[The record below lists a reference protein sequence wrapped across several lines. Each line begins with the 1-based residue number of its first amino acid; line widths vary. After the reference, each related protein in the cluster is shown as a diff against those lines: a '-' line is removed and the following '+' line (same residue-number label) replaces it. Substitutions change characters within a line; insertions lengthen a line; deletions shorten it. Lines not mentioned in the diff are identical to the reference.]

1 MARKKKEKQ
10 RGLIDELSWG
20 VLQEFAAVSS
30 TTKREFVSATGIM
43 SSKSKR
49 PRHCR

>member
-20 VLQEFAAVSS
+20 VLQEFAAVGS
-30 TTKREFVSATGIM
+30 TAKREFVSTTDIM
-43 SSKSKR
+43 SGKPKR
-49 PRHCR
+49 PRRYR